1 MIKLK
6 VQKSP
11 KHDLNVLPLASS
23 ANRKKNGHMT
33 VSFFFFL
40 SWSIRSLEELNLF
53 STNYVIDTK
62 S

>member
-33 VSFFFFL
+33 VSFFFFFYL
-40 SWSIRSLEELNLF
+40 GAYAHWRN
-53 STNYVIDTK
+53 
-62 S
+62 

>member
-33 VSFFFFL
+33 VSFFFF
-40 SWSIRSLEELNLF
+40 ILEHTLIGGIKL
-53 STNYVIDTK
+53 I
-62 S
+62 